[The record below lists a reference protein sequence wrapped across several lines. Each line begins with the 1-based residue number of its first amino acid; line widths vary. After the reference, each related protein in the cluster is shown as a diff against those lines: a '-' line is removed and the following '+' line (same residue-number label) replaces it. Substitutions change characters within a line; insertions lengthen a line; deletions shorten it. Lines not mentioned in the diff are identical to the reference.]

1 MSRRVRRAQRPRRR
15 ASPAAGSG
23 EMRAWSSLAELG
35 AYGVAGVM
43 VSALLGLGIAAAVQ
57 EARSASVAAPGAG
70 EGVVSTARCPAPSP
84 ATPGAGASRLPLRSL
99 CALPAQA
106 ADEWHAIASGQRPAH
121 AEDGTVF
128 ENAGKQLPVERG
140 AYYREYTVETPG
152 STSRGARRLITGLGH
167 ELYYTDDHYRTFV
180 VVDPT
185 ATTR

>member
-1 MSRRVRRAQRPRRR
+1 
-15 ASPAAGSG
+15 
-23 EMRAWSSLAELG
+23 MRAWSSLVEWG
-35 AYGVAGVM
+35 AYGVVGVM

-57 EARSASVAAPGAG
+57 EAQSASVAAPGAG
-70 EGVVSTARCPAPSP
+70 DSEGVVSAVRCPAPSP
-84 ATPGAGASRLPLRSL
+84 TTPGAEVSRLPLRSL

-106 ADEWHAIASGQRPAH
+106 ADEWRVIASGQRPAH
-121 AEDGTVF
+121 AQDGTVF

-140 AYYREYTVETPG
+140 AYYHEYTVETPG
-152 STSRGARRLITGLGH
+152 TTSRGARRLITGLGH